1 MFMWLYGVNRGTSIA
16 QTEVCSGY
24 HFEQKLKIKFFPYSS
39 PFPSY
44 DLPSLMSLFCCCDSS
59 YKMEII
65 GFNL

>member
-1 MFMWLYGVNRGTSIA
+1 MWLYGVNRGTSIA

-44 DLPSLMSLFCCCDSS
+44 DLPSLMSL
-59 YKMEII
+59 
-65 GFNL
+65 LLL